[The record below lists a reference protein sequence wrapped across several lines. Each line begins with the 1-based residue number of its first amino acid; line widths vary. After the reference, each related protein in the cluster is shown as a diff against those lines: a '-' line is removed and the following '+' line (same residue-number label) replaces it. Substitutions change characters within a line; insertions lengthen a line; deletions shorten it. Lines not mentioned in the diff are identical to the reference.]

1 MKLPAA
7 SCSRRRSAGFTLI
20 ELMVVALIIGITLT
34 FVVVSFD
41 RDVDDE
47 VQIEAQRLGSLVTL
61 AAQESV
67 LHYREHALEFGHDS
81 YKFLVLNDDTGQW
94 QSLDDDNMLRER
106 KLPKGIALELLYL
119 EGHDFDFEDEA
130 EATADGDEETEQVG
144 SGPRVFMLS
153 SGEMSPFEAELRH
166 EDGEVRFV
174 VKAGITGK
182 VEIEQE

>member
-1 MKLPAA
+1 MMKLPAA

-34 FVVVSFD
+34 FVVVGFD
-41 RDVDDE
+41 RNVDDE
-47 VQIEAQRLGSLVTL
+47 VQTEAQRLGSLVTL

-67 LHYREHALEFGHDS
+67 LHSREHALEFGFDS
-81 YKFLVLNDDTGQW
+81 YKFLVLNEGGQW
-94 QSLDDDNMLRER
+94 QAPEDDNMLRER
-106 KLPKGIALELLYL
+106 KLPKGITLELYL

-130 EATADGDEETEQVG
+130 EAAADGDEETASVG
-144 SGPRVFMLS
+144 SGPRVYMLS

>member
-1 MKLPAA
+1 MMKLPAA

-67 LHYREHALEFGHDS
+67 LHGREHALEFGFDS
-81 YKFLVLNDDTGQW
+81 YKFLILNEESNQW

-106 KLPKGIALELLYL
+106 QLPKGITLELYL
-119 EGHDFDFEDEA
+119 EGHDFDFEDGA
-130 EATADGDEETEQVG
+130 EAAADGDEETESVG

-182 VEIEQE
+182 VEIERE

>member
-7 SCSRRRSAGFTLI
+7 SCSRRSSAGFTLI

-81 YKFLVLNDDTGQW
+81 YQFLVLNDGGQW
-94 QSLDDDNMLRER
+94 QAPEDDDMLRER
-106 KLPKGIALELLYL
+106 KMPKGIYLELYL
-119 EGHDFDFEDEA
+119 EGHEFDFEEEVEASSEGEEEA
-130 EATADGDEETEQVG
+130 EATQ
-144 SGPRVFMLS
+144 SIGPRVYLLS

-166 EDGEVRFV
+166 EDGEARFV

-182 VEIEQE
+182 VEIEQRQ